1 MANELKVS
9 PPWITYYHYLD
20 RIFAEDRE
28 VTVLYDNDEHEIKLL
43 VNGQDKA
50 DAIDRII
57 VHEVDFGNVK
67 LKVTVVPS
75 NDNSTA
81 ATIRKAFAG
90 NGAVEAIIEGGDKAL
105 PFYDD
110 RIFVLF
116 APEVV
121 QFFNDNLADF
131 YGLETTLYQ
140 TIAREVFDTGAEVAF
155 GTNIA

>member
-1 MANELKVS
+1 MANALNVS

-20 RIFAEDRE
+20 AIFADDRE
-28 VTVLYDNDEHEIKLL
+28 VTVTYDNEEHEIKLL

-50 DAIDRII
+50 DSIDRLI

-75 NDNSTA
+75 NDDSMA
-81 ATIRKAFAG
+81 SIVRKAFAG
-90 NGAVEAIIEGGDKAL
+90 NDAVEAIIDGGDKGI
-105 PFYDD
+105 PFFDD
-110 RIFVLF
+110 RVFVLF
-116 APEVV
+116 RPEVV
-121 QFFNDNLADF
+121 QFFNDNLNDF

-140 TIAREVFDTGAEVAF
+140 TIAREVFDAGASVAF